1 MSSAWG
7 ASPRALWILVSVV
20 RIYRSKRRSSSL
32 DCLTSAQTQILAI
45 TTCNDLHADRSL
57 AHEPRGD
64 RQCRQTQR
72 RGRSQQKL
80 RIPHPLNRC
89 VALQI
94 ESVRKGQLG

>member
-1 MSSAWG
+1 MLRQIA
-7 ASPRALWILVSVV
+7 I
-20 RIYRSKRRSSSL
+20 
-32 DCLTSAQTQILAI
+32 CLTSAQTQILPIAAG
-45 TTCNDLHADRSL
+45 NDLHAHRSL
-57 AHEPRGD
+57 TYEPRGD
-64 RQCRQTQR
+64 RQCRQTQH